1 MYSNAICLAV
11 MASWQGIK
19 MEALKQSWSVIVS
32 IVSYPWDLGSL
43 VMKSRVMVSKGL
55 AWGAVVMGKR
65 GGFGFVGLFLH
76 DWHVAQPLT

>member
-1 MYSNAICLAV
+1 VYSNAICLAV

-55 AWGAVVMGKR
+55 AWGAVVMGK
-65 GGFGFVGLFLH
+65 GVVLDLWGCFCMIGM
-76 DWHVAQPLT
+76 WHSL